1 MDTLLHC
8 NVLVCPLNSITVKI
22 RLLFRKSEMETD
34 ASLKNCLKAQSKEK
48 LADRNQASSYPR
60 SRSDDSLLQASASTR
75 PRCLESPRDTEAEN
89 SGRLDPPAVQRRA
102 RSREKRVNKEREKIN
117 EEYDRKL
124 RERNF
129 CLQSLKIFFYL
140 LVYIF
145 LDHKIVIIL

>member
-89 SGRLDPPAVQRRA
+89 SGRLDPPAVQRQA
-102 RSREKRVNKEREKIN
+102 RSREKRVNKGRGKKSMKN
-117 EEYDRKL
+117 MTV
-124 RERNF
+124 N
-129 CLQSLKIFFYL
+129 
-140 LVYIF
+140 
-145 LDHKIVIIL
+145 